1 MGEAP
6 TLFGLDT
13 LLALA
18 LVLGLMLLVAAGL
31 RWLAPRFSMTPGGD
45 QRIELL
51 ATRIL
56 DNRSRASLLRCGGR
70 RYLVVTTAGG
80 ACLLDSYADREAGE
94 GEAADAAG

>member
-6 TLFGLDT
+6 ALFGLDT

-18 LVLGLMLLVAAGL
+18 LVLGLLLLLAAGL
-31 RWLAPRFSMTPGGD
+31 RWLGPRFAMTPGGG

-70 RYLVVTTAGG
+70 RYLVVTTASG
-80 ACLLDSYADREAGE
+80 ACLLDSYPDAAAGD
-94 GEAADAAG
+94 GEVPDAAG